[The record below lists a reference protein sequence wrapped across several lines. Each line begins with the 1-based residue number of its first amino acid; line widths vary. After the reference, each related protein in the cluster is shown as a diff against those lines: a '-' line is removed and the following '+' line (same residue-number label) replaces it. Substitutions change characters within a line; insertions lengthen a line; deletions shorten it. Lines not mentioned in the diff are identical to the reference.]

1 MAFIGQSAPN
11 IRKKM
16 QWIEGLQDYTIRDVV
31 KEAEKVYHKRE
42 VEDEKQERE
51 KREKREDED
60 RRDRKRLLTRILA
73 TVVGRDR
80 RGRNRQSGD
89 LVDEKWQGP
98 SRSRR
103 DRLSLEKDQC
113 VCCKD
118 KGHWVRKCPQKKQ
131 EAKVLSLG
139 DDED

>member
-1 MAFIGQSAPN
+1 M
-11 IRKKM
+11 
-16 QWIEGLQDYTIRDVV
+16 V
-31 KEAEKVYHKRE
+31 KEGEKGYHKRE
-42 VEDEKQERE
+42 TEDEKQERE
-51 KREKREDED
+51 KKERREEED
-60 RRDRKRLLTRILA
+60 RRDRKQEQTLTRILA

-89 LVDEKWQGP
+89 LGDEKWQGP
-98 SRSRR
+98 RRSRR

-139 DDED
+139 DNED